1 MYNIS
6 ERSVNILEYVVID
19 LEFNQ
24 PFAFSKGRKTVLVP
38 ECPFEVIQIGAVK
51 MNADFEIID
60 SCSFLSKP
68 SVYKRIH
75 PFVKKITGLGS
86 ESFSQQQIFP
96 EVYETFVEF
105 LGNEEYVF
113 CVWGGGDM
121 RTLFDNIKYYK
132 LENRLTDK
140 YIDVQKIAGRKLE
153 TIAGNSVGLKA
164 AVESFGLEINENFH
178 DALNDARYTAKI
190 FQMLREEETVIQ
202 TYTPVEREQNHGP
215 DFTRLYEAAE
225 KEFGRKITKKERRIV
240 RTIYMMGR
248 AQIFDRTLG
257 PPVIRRRP

>member
-1 MYNIS
+1 
-6 ERSVNILEYVVID
+6 

-51 MNADFEIID
+51 MNDRFEITEAR
-60 SCSFLSKP
+60 SFLAKP

-75 PFVKKITGLGS
+75 PFVKKITGLAS
-86 ESFSQQQIFP
+86 DSFIKQEIFP
-96 EVYETFVEF
+96 KVYDEFVSF
-105 LGNEEYVF
+105 LGQGEYVF
-113 CVWGGGDM
+113 CVWGASDM
-121 RTLFDNIKYYK
+121 RTLFDNVNYYRLTNK
-132 LENRLTDK
+132 LTDK

-153 TIAGNSVGLKA
+153 APPGNSIGLKA
-164 AVESFGLEINENFH
+164 AVEAFGLATDEDFH

-190 FQMLREEETVIQ
+190 FQALRDEERDVLTHTQ
-202 TYTPVEREQNHGP
+202 VEREQYHDP

-225 KEFGRKITKKERRIV
+225 KEYGREISKKERRIV

-248 AQIFDRTLG
+248 AQVFDRTLG